1 MSGTLSLARVY
12 DVVMIGCKIGSVD
25 NKIIG
30 FTIGIVDEIN
40 FGINKSTYVGSLIGT
55 SEIYID
61 GYIYDSLNGI
71 SLGKE
76 HITALACLD
85 GAANGFKLGLKK

>member
-1 MSGTLSLARVY
+1 MVI
-12 DVVMIGCKIGSVD
+12 IGCKIGSVD
-25 NKIIG
+25 NKTIG

-61 GYIYDSLNGI
+61 GYIYDEIIEFTIGTSDGIKIGLNEMTYMGYLI
-71 SLGKE
+71 G
-76 HITALACLD
+76 
-85 GAANGFKLGLKK
+85 